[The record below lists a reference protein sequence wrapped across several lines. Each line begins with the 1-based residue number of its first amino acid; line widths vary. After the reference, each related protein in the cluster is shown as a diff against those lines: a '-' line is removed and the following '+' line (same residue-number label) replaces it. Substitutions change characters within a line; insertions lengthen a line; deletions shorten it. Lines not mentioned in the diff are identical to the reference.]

1 MLDSK
6 GRLFGKLSILDLGA
20 ALIMVL
26 VVIGIFLFPGTTGS
40 IAQMNTAETIEF
52 DVLVRGLSI
61 RSPQNLINQLEE
73 TPSTN
78 IIVRNQPSGDIA
90 IETIQVLERQ
100 VLVPQPDGSV
110 KSMPEPRTV
119 ESFSTDFLITLK
131 TDAQITDGV
140 PVVNQSQIKIGT
152 PLELDGP
159 TYNFKGSIIE
169 VRMLEAD

>member
-6 GRLFGKLSILDLGA
+6 GRLLGKLSILDLGA

-26 VVIGIFLFPGTTGS
+26 VVIGIFFFPGTTGS
-40 IAQMNTAETIEF
+40 IAQINTETIEF

-61 RSPQNLINQLEE
+61 RSPQGLIERLEE
-73 TPSTN
+73 TPSTS
-78 IIVRNQPSGDIA
+78 IVVRNQPSGAIA
-90 IETIQVLERQ
+90 IEEIQLLERQ

-110 KSMPEPRTV
+110 KPMPEPRTV

-131 TDAQITDGV
+131 TEAQITDGV

-159 TYNFKGSIIE
+159 TYNFKGSIID
-169 VRMLEAD
+169 VRMLETD

>member
-6 GRLFGKLSILDLGA
+6 GRLFGKLNILDLGA

-26 VVIGIFLFPGTTGS
+26 VVVGIFFFPGTTGS
-40 IAQMNTAETIEF
+40 MAQINTETIEF

-61 RSPQNLINQLEE
+61 RNPQALIEQLAENPR
-73 TPSTN
+73 TS
-78 IIVRNQPSGDIA
+78 IIVRNQPSDAIA
-90 IETIQVLERQ
+90 IEGVELLERQ

-119 ESFSTDFLITLK
+119 ESFSTDFLITLQA
-131 TDAQITDGV
+131 DAQITAGV

-152 PLELDGP
+152 PIELDGT

-169 VRMLEAD
+169 VRNVAEN